1 MIFCCDEIT
10 AKYAPVEGVL
20 PPGLRRQSQ
29 QDVALNPSNRY
40 LVKTAGNAL
49 CEAQPSSSDRRVLVT
64 VPDGLLPGQ
73 RIHVNF
79 ENENNQTMTLAA
91 IIPPNINPGDQFY
104 VTLPWTN
111 DDDKV
116 SLNESIIAN
125 DYCDDLHLDVE
136 KQAVQIMHQ
145 RNESLVAYE
154 ALPLSQS
161 SIPAK
166 EIV

>member
-1 MIFCCDEIT
+1 MYRCRDNILTSLFSGFSCLILFVDLAVADFHRVMIART
-10 AKYAPVEGVL
+10 
-20 PPGLRRQSQ
+20 
-29 QDVALNPSNRY
+29 
-40 LVKTAGNAL
+40 T
-49 CEAQPSSSDRRVLVT
+49 VT